1 MKNEDMYTTNFIH
14 TYMWVPGTHVQD
26 QEKQVHFILY
36 LVVLL

>member
-1 MKNEDMYTTNFIH
+1 MKTCTQQILY